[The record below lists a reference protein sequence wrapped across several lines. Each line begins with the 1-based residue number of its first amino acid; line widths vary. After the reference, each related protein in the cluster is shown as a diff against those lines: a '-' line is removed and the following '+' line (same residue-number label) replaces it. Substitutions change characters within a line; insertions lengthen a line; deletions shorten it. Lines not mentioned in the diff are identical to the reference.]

1 MHDDPWEPTLHRILR
16 ALLSASAALCLLTSM
31 PTAHAAPERIHAFNP
46 HKMKFKAGAYR
57 CESGKRLNVRSV
69 SSDMQTA
76 VLQWDQ
82 RDYTVKAV
90 GAPSGA
96 LRYEDAASGLV
107 WLMIPAKGMLLDA
120 SQGQRLA
127 DGCRA

>member
-1 MHDDPWEPTLHRILR
+1 MHRMLR
-16 ALLSASAALCLLTSM
+16 ALLTASAALCLLTSM
-31 PTAHAAPERIHAFNP
+31 QAAQAAPERAPAFNP
-46 HKMKFKAGAYR
+46 HKMKFKTGAYR

-69 SSDMQTA
+69 SNDMQTA
-76 VLQWDQ
+76 VLQWGQ

>member
-1 MHDDPWEPTLHRILR
+1 MNRRCCT
-16 ALLSASAALCLLTSM
+16 ALSLLVTFGLLAAVPAAQAAS
-31 PTAHAAPERIHAFNP
+31 ERTHAFNP
-46 HKMKFKAGAYR
+46 HKMKFKTGPYR
-57 CESGKRLNVRSV
+57 CESGRQVNVRSV
-69 SSDMQTA
+69 SADMQTA
-76 VLQWDQ
+76 VLHWGQ

-96 LRYEDAASGLV
+96 LRYEDANSGLV